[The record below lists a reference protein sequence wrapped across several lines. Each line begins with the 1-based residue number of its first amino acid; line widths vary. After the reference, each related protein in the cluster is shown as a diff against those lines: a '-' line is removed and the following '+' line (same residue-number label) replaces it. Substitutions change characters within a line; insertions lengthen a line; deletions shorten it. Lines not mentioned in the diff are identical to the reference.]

1 MKKTFALIL
10 LFLGTKLFS
19 QITNSHWALGSNLGD
34 SHARIIEVAK
44 SGNIYVKGEYNTE
57 EFELGGFVIKN
68 PVFNPNA
75 LFIAKLNSD
84 GKVLWLK
91 NFDQPAIE
99 ISGMSLDS
107 DENIVITGWFT
118 IDYPPKFDSIQL
130 IEPLG
135 ATATFIAKYTSD
147 GNILW
152 AKSISGAIREIFPE
166 SGPGP
171 VIDFKNQIYI
181 GGVFSIDTVRF
192 DSFNLINRNYPSY
205 EIFVC
210 CLSPNGKTIWVKE
223 FGGSSSDIPNSI
235 TFDGNGHFIL
245 SGYFY
250 SKSVKFDSFEIFRTP
265 SKDPIPWY
273 GDIFVVKFTL
283 DGEVVWANSV
293 NGNSNKGAHG
303 AWSDGSENTYLFGT
317 SESDTLIIGQTR
329 ISLKGAKGY
338 SDCFFCK
345 YDPSGKLIYA
355 KTFDD
360 GIAGGLSGLSGTV
373 LQNGDFYIIGL
384 FDSTVAKVDNIALPY
399 YGNVTDI
406 FVLKYNK
413 DGECLMGKSIG
424 SNGADVIGS
433 MKVDSEE
440 NIYCVGS
447 YSGNKL
453 YSCGDTLVNP
463 YLFNGITGSDTSPCY
478 IFKLNKLILDN
489 KDLPQSTK
497 AVLYPNPTKDLL
509 HFYIDSYQD
518 LDNVEII
525 NLEGKSTRLE
535 YKQNNSI
542 FELNISR
549 FNPGIYFL
557 KIKCDDHSIIEKFI
571 IN

>member
-10 LFLGTKLFS
+10 LFLVTKLFS

-99 ISGMSLDS
+99 ISGLTLDS
-107 DENIVITGWFT
+107 EENIIIAGNFA
-118 IDYPPKFDSIQL
+118 INYPPKFDSIQL
-130 IEPLG
+130 AKPLG
-135 ATATFIAKYTSD
+135 AVATFVAKYTSD

-152 AKSISGAIREIFPE
+152 VKTISGTSGVVFPL
-166 SGPGP
+166 
-171 VIDFKNQIYI
+171 
-181 GGVFSIDTVRF
+181 GGIIVDLQDKLYFAGSYDSRNVKI
-192 DSFNLINRNYPSY
+192 DSFELINRNYPSNEIFIVCLSSEGKTVWANQFGGDAY
-205 EIFVC
+205 EI
-210 CLSPNGKTIWVKE
+210 PNTI
-223 FGGSSSDIPNSI
+223 
-235 TFDGNGHFIL
+235 TYDGNNHFIL
-245 SGYFY
+245 SGYFH

-283 DGEVVWANSV
+283 DGKVVWANSV
-293 NGNSNKGAHG
+293 NGNSNKSAFG
-303 AWSDGSENTYLFGT
+303 AWSDGNSNTYLFGT
-317 SESDTLIIGQTR
+317 SSSDTLIIGQTR

-338 SDCFFCK
+338 SDAFYCK
-345 YDPSGKLIYA
+345 YDSNGELLYA
-355 KTFDD
+355 KTYDD
-360 GIAGGLSGLSGTV
+360 GIAGGIDDISASV
-373 LQNGDFYIIGL
+373 LPNGEFYIIGT
-384 FDSTVAKVDNIALPY
+384 FDSTVTKVDNITLPY
-399 YGNVTDI
+399 FGNVTDLYI
-406 FVLKYNK
+406 LKYNK

-424 SNGADVIGS
+424 SNGADVVGS

-463 YLFNGITGSDTSPCY
+463 YLFNGISGSDTSPCY

-535 YKQNNSI
+535 CKQI
-542 FELNISR
+542 DYGYELDISR

-557 KIKCDDHSIIEKFI
+557 KIKCGDHSIIEKFI

>member
-10 LFLGTKLFS
+10 LFLVTKLFS

-57 EFELGGFVIKN
+57 EFELGGYVIKN
-68 PVFNPNA
+68 PVFNPYA
-75 LFIAKLNSD
+75 SFIAKLNSD

-91 NFDQPAIE
+91 NFDQPTIE
-99 ISGMSLDS
+99 ISGLTLDS
-107 DENIVITGWFT
+107 DENIIITGGFAK
-118 IDYPPKFDSIQL
+118 DYPPKFDTIQ
-130 IEPLG
+130 IAKPLG
-135 ATATFIAKYTSD
+135 ATATFITKYTSD
-147 GNILW
+147 GIILW
-152 AKSISGAIREIFPE
+152 AKSISGTLTEVFPQA
-166 SGPGP
+166 GII
-171 VIDFKNQIYI
+171 VDFNNKLYFAGSYNSANVKI
-181 GGVFSIDTVRF
+181 
-192 DSFNLINRNYPSY
+192 DSFDLINRNYPSNEIFIVCLSSEGKTLWANQFGGDAY
-205 EIFVC
+205 EI
-210 CLSPNGKTIWVKE
+210 PNTI
-223 FGGSSSDIPNSI
+223 
-235 TFDGNGHFIL
+235 TYDGNNHFIL
-245 SGYFY
+245 SGYFH

-283 DGEVVWANSV
+283 DGKVVWANSV
-293 NGNSNKGAHG
+293 NGISNKGAHG

-329 ISLKGAKGY
+329 ILLKGAKGY

-360 GIAGGLSGLSGTV
+360 GIAGGLSGLSGSV